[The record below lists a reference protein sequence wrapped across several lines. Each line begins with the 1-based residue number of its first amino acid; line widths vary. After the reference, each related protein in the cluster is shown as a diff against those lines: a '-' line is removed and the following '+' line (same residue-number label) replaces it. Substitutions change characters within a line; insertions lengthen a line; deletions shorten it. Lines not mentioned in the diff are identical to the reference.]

1 MKTVLA
7 RKEGRIITY
16 VHILDDKETE
26 EIKRLCAAQNF
37 EVLATNK
44 PESYSVGDGWSEFNI
59 HSAIEGE

>member
-7 RKEGRIITY
+7 RKEERIITY
-16 VHILDDKETE
+16 MHILDDKETE
-26 EIKRLCAAQNF
+26 EIKRLCATQHF

-44 PESYSVGDGWSEFNI
+44 PDGYSISDGWSEFNI